1 MAKLLNS
8 NLEQTMNK
16 GIFFICVC
24 LLIGCSNKKDFAPL
38 NESTV
43 AESAPAITIENA
55 YTLLIQEK
63 IQDHIDKQKLKQ
75 QYPNFKLSP
84 DSVTTLYIED
94 KATIQTIELLD
105 TIILDDEKA
114 MDIRTVIIYDTNK
127 RDTIIATLQRS
138 KVTIEGE
145 EVISS
150 KVILKN
156 YQK

>member
-1 MAKLLNS
+1 MAKLLNL

-16 GIFFICVC
+16 GIFFICLW
-24 LLIGCSNKKDFAPL
+24 LLIGCSHNKEFTPS
-38 NESTV
+38 NENIV
-43 AESAPAITIENA
+43 IESAPAITIENA

-75 QYPNFKLSP
+75 QYPDFQLSP
-84 DSVTTLYIED
+84 DSITTLYIED

-105 TIILDDEKA
+105 TITIEDGKA
-114 MDIRTVIIYDTNK
+114 TDIRTVIIYDTHK

-145 EVISS
+145 EMVSS
-150 KVILKN
+150 KIILKD
-156 YQK
+156 YKR